1 MNAPDG
7 ILAHDA
13 GAAEDADGLLA
24 DRHRGLAGD
33 QLDARRGGGVQRA
46 LIDAPGAVIDQP
58 AGRLD
63 LRRHVGQL
71 VRDGLVFAHALAGDE
86 AVVGEAGRRVER
98 RARHAQRIGRHA
110 DPVLAQRFQD
120 QRIGAFGF
128 AQQAVVGNESV
139 VDMDQ
144 RGFGCA
150 YAFLFQLGD
159 VEAGVGQL
167 DDEQAD
173 RLRLECR
180 AGARGHQ
187 QKVGEGRVGDVQLA
201 AVQAPAALDA
211 LGAGLHGAHVGAAVR
226 LAQAEP
232 GHFPAGQ
239 RGGQEA
245 RFLGRR
251 AGFPDRPDAEVGVG
265 RPGRGECLRQITE
278 FFAHN
283 AVADLVQAAA
293 AVGLGVAHAQ
303 QAQLAPA
310 LEYAPGKGLLFF
322 GLEHQ
327 GGELFL
333 AEPPHGVPYG
343 FVFAGKG
350 KAQAHGSAPLGC
362 TAAHGARQANRARP
376 DGACRYSL

>member
-1 MNAPDG
+1 MPSFFSLAMSKPALGSSTMN
-7 ILAHDA
+7 
-13 GAAEDADGLLA
+13 
-24 DRHRGLAGD
+24 R
-33 QLDARRGGGVQRA
+33 
-46 LIDAPGAVIDQP
+46 LIDSG
-58 AGRLD
+58 
-63 LRRHVGQL
+63 
-71 VRDGLVFAHALAGDE
+71 
-86 AVVGEAGRRVER
+86 
-98 RARHAQRIGRHA
+98 
-110 DPVLAQRFQD
+110 
-120 QRIGAFGF
+120 
-128 AQQAVVGNESV
+128 
-139 VDMDQ
+139 
-144 RGFGCA
+144 
-150 YAFLFQLGD
+150 
-159 VEAGVGQL
+159 
-167 DDEQAD
+167 
-173 RLRLECR
+173 ECR

-327 GGELFL
+327 GASSSWQSRRTVSRTASCSLEKAKLKLTDLLLWDAPRRMGL
-333 AEPPHGVPYG
+333 ARRTGPGRTVRVVILYRE
-343 FVFAGKG
+343 FSS
-350 KAQAHGSAPLGC
+350 Q
-362 TAAHGARQANRARP
+362 
-376 DGACRYSL
+376 